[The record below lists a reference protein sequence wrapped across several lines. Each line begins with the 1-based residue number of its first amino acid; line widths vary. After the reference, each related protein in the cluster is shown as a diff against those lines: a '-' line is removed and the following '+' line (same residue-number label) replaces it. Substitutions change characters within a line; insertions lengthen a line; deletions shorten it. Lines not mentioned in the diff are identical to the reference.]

1 MQLGSI
7 WQYPVKT
14 MIGGQVNSAQLDEI
28 GIVGD
33 RTWAVRDEEA
43 GVIANT
49 RKLGHL
55 MQLAASYGAGGS
67 VTITL
72 PSGTRVSSSDPA
84 VNDVLSA
91 ELGRTVSLWQRP
103 SAEQVDFF
111 RRAPFAGDDIMVE
124 LREIFAREETEPLP
138 DFSKF
143 PETSIEFE
151 TPPGTLY
158 DCYPL
163 MIMTTSALR
172 SMAVAVPHSVIDVR
186 RFRPSLVVNTGD
198 IDGHPEFEWSGR
210 RFSLGSAV
218 IEVIN
223 DCPRCA
229 AVTREIT
236 PGVPAD
242 RAILRHVVKDLGQAV
257 GVYARVLQPGTISVG
272 DELRPL

>member
-1 MQLGSI
+1 MQLDSI

-14 MIGGQVNSAQLDEI
+14 MIGGQVPSADLDEV

-33 RTWAVRDEEA
+33 RTWTVRDDTTGA
-43 GVIANT
+43 IANA
-49 RKLGHL
+49 RKLGRL
-55 MQLAASYGAGGS
+55 MRLAARAGDEGS

-72 PSGTRVSSSDPA
+72 PDGRSVSSTDPA

-91 ELGRTVSLWQRP
+91 ELGRAVSLWQRP
-103 SAEQVDFF
+103 PAEQVDFF
-111 RRAPFAGDDIMVE
+111 RRAPFTGDDVMAE
-124 LREIFAREETEPLP
+124 LRGIFARDETEPLP

-143 PETSIEFE
+143 PAVSLEYE
-151 TPPGTLY
+151 TPPGAFY

-163 MIMTTSALR
+163 LIMTTSALR
-172 SMAVAVPHSVIDVR
+172 SMAAAVPESIVDVR
-186 RFRPSLVVNTGD
+186 RFRPSLVIDTGD
-198 IDGHPEFEWSGR
+198 VDGHPEFEWSGR

-229 AVTREIT
+229 AVTHEIS
-236 PGVPAD
+236 PDVPAD

-257 GVYARVLQPGTISVG
+257 GVYARVLQPGAIGVS
-272 DELRPL
+272 DELREV